1 MDNIEEITQL
11 SASYVKGILLLLSRL
26 LVLLLWHCSI
36 ATTGH
41 WISLVLVRNAKHFEG
56 ILTTKMHRLVGVHP
70 HLVVHASHHHR
81 LHRLETTRL
90 EPRLN
95 HLTHHWLE
103 TRNWLSTIESV
114 TLILRISSLEHHLA
128 KGIWAWQTLCLELI
142 RWWLLPNCALPFLIK
157 AIQERNFVIL
167 REIGCFRS

>member
-1 MDNIEEITQL
+1 
-11 SASYVKGILLLLSRL
+11 
-26 LVLLLWHCSI
+26 
-36 ATTGH
+36 
-41 WISLVLVRNAKHFEG
+41 
-56 ILTTKMHRLVGVHP
+56 
-70 HLVVHASHHHR
+70 
-81 LHRLETTRL
+81 
-90 EPRLN
+90 
-95 HLTHHWLE
+95 LE

-142 RWWLLPNCALPFLIK
+142 RWWLLPNCALTFLIK